1 MVGCVSV
8 YRVECC
14 VFLCM
19 VYRLW
24 ECKGWYIQRDGTGV
38 CVCVCE
44 RERERGCSGD
54 RELAVSWGKSRPVQI
69 SKSIHC

>member
-1 MVGCVSV
+1 MYGAVVGCVSV

-24 ECKGWYIQRDGTGV
+24 ECKGWFIQRDV
-38 CVCVCE
+38 MCVCVCLCVFVCVCKGVLVIE
-44 RERERGCSGD
+44 NQPWHWVKADLSG
-54 RELAVSWGKSRPVQI
+54 L
-69 SKSIHC
+69 